1 MRFYQIQQLSEQ
13 QLDELRMGGRDFKR
27 FLSTPLAKSMRA
39 GFEAEVI
46 FRDAL
51 DSSDY
56 DGETEPNMNMD
67 ERANDIDDII
77 EFFSGGDG
85 YMSRGEL
92 ERLREELSES
102 YMEFDSE
109 RMYEEFSSEADD
121 RIRTYLEDEEEKDF
135 IEEWLKDEADLSDS
149 EIEDLFILQK
159 QYRLIFSTK
168 TQREFLDEHPEFQ
181 KYLDAAE
188 AFDTSIEPRIQEAI
202 DNQNDLWETVL
213 DIARDEWGGANQRD
227 WLLDNGISWM
237 SDVVDQFDVT
247 WPYYTSSS
255 YGDEGE
261 FNESVAET
269 LADSLS
275 ETLGVETT
283 VSGGYHTAKRDETT
297 WIFEPDSSLESDST
311 EDMPVEIVSPP
322 MPLDQTVEIIPKF
335 FEWLASNNGYTNSST
350 GFHMSVSMPD
360 HASDNLDF
368 VKLALFLG
376 DEYVLKQFGRQS
388 NTYAR
393 SALEKLRLAGTKSPE
408 KIAGYM
414 DKMRAGLDQI
424 AKNSLS
430 TSTGFGKYTSIN
442 PKNGYVEFRSAG
454 GSDYQEDLKRLQDTL
469 TRYGMA
475 LNVAMD
481 PAAERQEYAKKLYKL
496 LASGVEGEDDAISI
510 FSRYVAKQMPADA
523 LKANLK
529 QLQHDREVIRRKGK
543 FNYDDASMPPLEW
556 NGKYQIYNTRSP
568 DNLVYEFNVATD
580 DEALAAL
587 AYWRKNIMSPNLD
600 PYNFSVRRNRIT
612 ATQPRQSSGEITG
625 QWQIISGNTGNQ
637 LTTFTGIDNQADADR
652 YAERFMRD
660 AGFRSDVPYSVLP
673 VAR

>member
-1 MRFYQIQQLSEQ
+1 MRFYQIQQLAEQ
-13 QLDELRMGGRDFKR
+13 QLDELRMGGADFKR

-46 FRDAL
+46 FRDVL

-56 DGETEPNMNMD
+56 ENSEPDMNED
-67 ERANDIDDII
+67 VRANDIDGII
-77 EFFSGGDG
+77 DFFSNGD
-85 YMSRGEL
+85 YMSRREL
-92 ERLREELSES
+92 DRLREELDES

-109 RMYEEFSSEADD
+109 RMYEEFADEAQE
-121 RIRTYLEDEEEKDF
+121 RIKTYLIDEEEKDF
-135 IEEWLKDEADLSDS
+135 VEEWLKDEAGLSEG

-159 QYRLIFSTK
+159 QYRLLTSTK
-168 TQREFLDEHPEFQ
+168 KQQEFLDEHPEFK
-181 KYLDAAE
+181 KYNE
-188 AFDTSIEPRIQEAI
+188 AVEEFDKSIEPRVQEAI
-202 DNQNDLWETVL
+202 DNQNDLWDTVL
-213 DIARDEWGGANQRD
+213 DIARDEWYGSSQRD
-227 WLLDNGISWM
+227 WLVSNGISWM
-237 SDVVDQFDVT
+237 SEVMDRFDAM
-247 WPYYTSSS
+247 WPYYTSTG
-255 YGDEGE
+255 GDDGE
-261 FNESVAET
+261 FSESVAEG

-283 VSGGYHTAKRDETT
+283 VSGGYHSAKRDETT

-335 FEWLASNNGYTNSST
+335 FKWLASNDGYTNYST

-376 DEYVLKQFGRQS
+376 DEYVLKQFGRQA

-393 SALEKLRLAGTKSPE
+393 SALEKLRQAGTKNPE
-408 KIAGYM
+408 RIAGYM
-414 DKMRAGLDQI
+414 DKMRGGLDQI
-424 AKNSLS
+424 AKNSLA

-496 LASGVEGEDDAISI
+496 LASGVDGEDDVISI
-510 FSRYVAKQMPADA
+510 FSRYVAKQMPAAA

-543 FNYDDASMPPLEW
+543 FNYDDASMPPLDW
-556 NGKYQIYNTRSP
+556 NGRYQIYNTRSP
-568 DNLVYEFNVATD
+568 DNLVYEFNVDTD

-600 PYNFSVRRNRIT
+600 PYNFSVRLNRD
-612 ATQPRQSSGEITG
+612 SSLVSYEITYEQQG
-625 QWQIISGNTGNQ
+625 REGVMRVRAESDSAARRDFQNRVSASGGEPATI
-637 LTTFTGIDNQADADR
+637 LRVDR
-652 YAERFMRD
+652 
-660 AGFRSDVPYSVLP
+660 V
-673 VAR
+673 

>member
-13 QLDELRMGGRDFKR
+13 QLDELRMGGGDFKR

-46 FRDAL
+46 FRDVL
-51 DSSDY
+51 DDSDY
-56 DGETEPNMNMD
+56 GGELEPDMDQD
-67 ERANDIDDII
+67 ERANDIDGII
-77 EFFSGGDG
+77 DFFSNGD
-85 YMSRGEL
+85 YMSPRDL
-92 ERLREELSES
+92 DRLREELEES

-159 QYRLIFSTK
+159 QYRQITSTK
-168 TQREFLDEHPEFQ
+168 KQQEFLDEHPEFQ
-181 KYLDAAE
+181 KYLDASE
-188 AFDTSIEPRIQEAI
+188 AFDTSIEPRIQDAI
-202 DNQNDLWETVL
+202 DNQDDLWETVL

-227 WLLDNGISWM
+227 WLMANDIRWM
-237 SDVVDQFDVT
+237 SGVADRFDVT
-247 WPYYTSSS
+247 WPYYTSTGG
-255 YGDEGE
+255 GDEGE
-261 FNESVAET
+261 FNEAVAES

-283 VSGGYHTAKRDETT
+283 VAGGYHSAKRDETT
-297 WIFEPDSSLESDST
+297 WIFEPDSSLESDDTS
-311 EDMPVEIVSPP
+311 DMPVEIVSPP

-335 FEWLASNNGYTNSST
+335 FEWLKNNDGYTNNST

-360 HASDNLDF
+360 HDSERLDF

-376 DEYVLKQFGRQS
+376 DEYVLKQFGRQA

-393 SALEKLRLAGTKSPE
+393 SALEKLRQAGTKNPE
-408 KIAGYM
+408 RIAGYM
-414 DKMRAGLDQI
+414 DKMRGGLDQI
-424 AKNSLS
+424 AKNSLA
-430 TSTGFGKYTSIN
+430 TATGFGKYTSIN

-454 GSDYQEDLKRLQDTL
+454 GSDYQKDLKRLQDTL

-481 PAAERQEYAKKLYKL
+481 PDAERQEYAKKLYKL
-496 LASGVEGEDDAISI
+496 LASGVASEDDAIKI
-510 FSRYVAKQMPADA
+510 FSRYVAKQMPAAA

-529 QLQHDREVIRRKGK
+529 QLQHDREVIRRKGQ
-543 FNYDDASMPPLEW
+543 FNYDDSNMPPLDW
-556 NGKYQIYNTRSP
+556 NGRYQIYNTRSP
-568 DNLVYEFNVATD
+568 DNTVYEFNVNTD

-600 PYNFSVRRNRIT
+600 PYNFSVRRNRD
-612 ATQPRQSSGEITG
+612 ASLVSYEITYEQQG
-625 QWQIISGNTGNQ
+625 REGVIRVRAESDSAARRDFLNRVRTSGGEPAVI
-637 LTTFTGIDNQADADR
+637 LRVDR
-652 YAERFMRD
+652 
-660 AGFRSDVPYSVLP
+660 V
-673 VAR
+673 

>member
-1 MRFYQIQQLSEQ
+1 MRFHQIQRLSEQ
-13 QLDELRMGGRDFKR
+13 QLDELRMGGADFKR

-46 FRDAL
+46 FRDVL
-51 DSSDY
+51 DSSGY
-56 DGETEPNMNMD
+56 GGEPEPDMDQD
-67 ERANDIDDII
+67 ERANDIDGII
-77 EFFSGGDG
+77 DFFSGGDE

-92 ERLREELSES
+92 NRLREALDES

-109 RMYEEFSSEADD
+109 RMHEEFADEAEE
-121 RIRTYLEDEEEKDF
+121 RIKTYLVDEEEKDF
-135 IEEWLKDEADLSDS
+135 VEEWLKDEADLSDS

-159 QYRLIFSTK
+159 QYRQITSSK
-168 TQREFLDEHPEFQ
+168 KQQEFLDEHPEFK
-181 KYLDAAE
+181 KYNEAVE

-202 DNQNDLWETVL
+202 DNQDNLWDTVL
-213 DIARDEWGGANQRD
+213 DIARDEWYGSSQRD
-227 WLLDNGISWM
+227 WLVSNGISWM
-237 SDVVDQFDVT
+237 SEVMDQFDAT
-247 WPYYTSSS
+247 WPYYT
-255 YGDEGE
+255 YPDDGDDGE
-261 FNESVAET
+261 FSESVAET

-275 ETLGVETT
+275 QDLGVETT

-393 SALEKLRLAGTKSPE
+393 SALEKLRQAGAKSPE

-414 DKMRAGLDQI
+414 DKMRSGLDQI
-424 AKNSLS
+424 AKNSLA
-430 TSTGFGKYTSIN
+430 TATGFGKYTSIN

-481 PAAERQEYAKKLYKL
+481 PGAERQEYAKKLYKL
-496 LASGVEGEDDAISI
+496 LASGVDGEDDVISI
-510 FSRYVAKQMPADA
+510 FSRYVAKQMPAAA

-543 FNYDDASMPPLEW
+543 FNYDDSSMPPLDW
-556 NGKYQIYNTRSP
+556 NGRYQIYNTRSP
-568 DNLVYEFNVATD
+568 DNTVYEFNVDTD

-600 PYNFSVRRNRIT
+600 PFNFSVRLNRD
-612 ATQPRQSSGEITG
+612 ASLVSYEITYEQQG
-625 QWQIISGNTGNQ
+625 RGGVMRVRAESDSAARRDFQNRVSASGGEPATI
-637 LTTFTGIDNQADADR
+637 LRVDR
-652 YAERFMRD
+652 
-660 AGFRSDVPYSVLP
+660 V
-673 VAR
+673 